1 METKK
6 CKECGRELPIT
17 EFMMTRWGHC
27 SEVCNECVQA
37 KRAFKAGA
45 SWRINSVWHKT
56 TLYGEDV
63 QCNVEVI
70 AHCKNGS
77 YLFGRFGA
85 VGSCHEYLGFRSVSG
100 IECAISDILEYA
112 YLDDLLP
119 DGKEDRNG

>member
-1 METKK
+1 MTNEQIKQAANEYAD
-6 CKECGRELPIT
+6 KEWPFDGYCT
-17 EFMMTRWGHC
+17 SSDSF
-27 SEVCNECVQA
+27 S
-37 KRAFKAGA
+37 AGA

-85 VGSCHEYLGFRSVSG
+85 VGSCHEYLGFRSVLG

-119 DGKEDRNG
+119 EGKEDGE

>member
-1 METKK
+1 MTNEQIKQAANEYAD
-6 CKECGRELPIT
+6 KEWPFDGYCT
-17 EFMMTRWGHC
+17 SSDSF
-27 SEVCNECVQA
+27 S
-37 KRAFKAGA
+37 AGA

-100 IECAISDILEYA
+100 IECAISYILEYA

-119 DGKEDRNG
+119 EGKEDGE

>member
-1 METKK
+1 
-6 CKECGRELPIT
+6 
-17 EFMMTRWGHC
+17 MT
-27 SEVCNECVQA
+27 NEQIENEATSYVNRILGLDYIGEA
-37 KRAFKAGA
+37 EAERAFKAGA
-45 SWRINSVWHKT
+45 SWRINSVWHKV

-85 VGSCHEYLGFRSVSG
+85 VGSYHEYLGFGSVSG
-100 IECAISDILEYA
+100 IECKISDILEYA